1 MPYRANKSFIG
12 LVSMTKGEVR
22 EIDNESLVK
31 SLLRAGLIVDLGDS
45 KSQKATKS
53 SKAKSKR
60 EEGGDDA
67 DA

>member
-45 KSQKATKS
+45 KSQKAPKS

>member
-12 LVSMTKGEVR
+12 LVSMSKGEVR
-22 EIDNESLVK
+22 DIDNESLVK

-45 KSQKATKS
+45 KPQKTKG
-53 SKAKSKR
+53 SKAKTKR

>member
-1 MPYRANKSFIG
+1 MSYRATKSFIG

-22 EIDNESLVK
+22 DIDNESLVK

-45 KSQKATKS
+45 KPQKTTRGKG
-53 SKAKSKR
+53 KTKR